1 MLDFNSKDMNLL
13 ILLSEIATIEQ
24 LARNKLDNALPKNL
38 NISSFSVLNHFTG
51 SKAEKTPLQLA
62 RSFHVTKGAMTN
74 TLNKLETLGYIHV
87 RPDWN
92 DARKKRISI
101 SQSGIDARNYAIKSI
116 KPILNEMI
124 ENTAHLTQKSLLGD
138 LRNFR
143 ESIEKKNFR

>member
-1 MLDFNSKDMNLL
+1 MFEFNNKDMNLL

-24 LARNKLDNALPKNL
+24 LARNKLDNALPKDL
-38 NISSFSVLNHFTG
+38 NISSFSVLNHFSG
-51 SKAEKTPLQLA
+51 SRAEKTPLQLA

-74 TLNKLETLGYIHV
+74 TLNKLEKQGYIHV

-101 SQSGIDARNYAIKSI
+101 SQSGMDARNNAMKSI
-116 KPILNEMI
+116 KPILDEI
-124 ENTAHLTQKSLLGD
+124 IQKTGHMTKKNLLGD

-143 ESIEKKNFR
+143 ESIESDKG

>member
-1 MLDFNSKDMNLL
+1 MLEFNNKDMNLL
-13 ILLSEIATIEQ
+13 ILLSEVATIEQ
-24 LARNKLDNALPKNL
+24 LARNKLDNALSKDL
-38 NISSFSVLNHFTG
+38 NISSFSVLNQLSG

-74 TLNKLETLGYIHV
+74 TLNKLEKLGYIHV

-101 SQSGIDARNYAIKSI
+101 SQTGIDARNYAMKSI
-116 KPILNEMI
+116 KPILDEI
-124 ENTAHLTQKSLLGD
+124 IQKTDHLTRKTLLSD

-143 ESIEKKNFR
+143 ESIEKNRV

>member
-62 RSFHVTKGAMTN
+62 RSFHVTKGAMSN

>member
-1 MLDFNSKDMNLL
+1 MLEFNNKDMNLL

-38 NISSFSVLNHFTG
+38 NISSFSVLNHFSG
-51 SKAEKTPLQLA
+51 SRAEKTPLQLA

-74 TLNKLETLGYIHV
+74 TLNKLEKQGYIHV

-92 DARKKRISI
+92 DARKKCISI
-101 SQSGIDARNYAIKSI
+101 SQSGIDARNNAMKSI
-116 KPILNEMI
+116 KPILDEIIQKTNHM
-124 ENTAHLTQKSLLGD
+124 TKKSLLGD

-143 ESIEKKNFR
+143 EAIENDKV